1 MKNSVL
7 FGLAVVLIMGVGCTK
22 PVYLK
27 TRYLENH
34 GPGLVEGLQDV
45 DKKASGVNIQAI
57 DDLRGEKEVLGIV
70 AGRLVQ
76 GDNLTEWVAGGFKLL
91 KYFGYP
97 VAFEK
102 GRGISG
108 GDSIDLHVEIKTA
121 HVRSIST
128 SMSATLAL
136 KISYSAGGRPIES
149 RVYRGVKTEVNLVS
163 GEGEINELF
172 FQAIVPI
179 LKSVSND
186 LGNLYKSGTFN

>member
-7 FGLAVVLIMGVGCTK
+7 FGLAIVLTIVVGCTK

-34 GPGLVEGLQDV
+34 GPRLIEELQDV
-45 DKKASGVNIQAI
+45 DKKVTEVNIQAI
-57 DDLRGEKEVLGIV
+57 DDLRGEREILGIV
-70 AGRLVQ
+70 AGRLVR
-76 GDNLTEWVAGGFKLL
+76 GENLTEWIAGGFKLL

-97 VAFEK
+97 VTFEK
-102 GRGISG
+102 DKRISSG
-108 GDSIDLHVEIKTA
+108 NSIDLYVEIKTA

-128 SMSATLAL
+128 SMSATLVL
-136 KISYSAGGRPIES
+136 RINYSTGGRPIGNK
-149 RVYRGVKTEVNLVS
+149 VYRGVKTELNWVS

-172 FQAIVPI
+172 CLAIIPI

-186 LGNLYKSGTFN
+186 LANLDKSRIFN

>member
-7 FGLAVVLIMGVGCTK
+7 FGLAVVLTMGVGCTK

-34 GPGLVEGLQDV
+34 GPSLVEELQDV

-91 KYFGYP
+91 KYFGYH
-97 VAFEK
+97 VTFE
-102 GRGISG
+102 RDRRISG

-128 SMSATLAL
+128 SMSATLVL
-136 KISYSAGGRPIES
+136 RISYSAGGRPIES
-149 RVYRGVKTEVNLVS
+149 KVYRGVKTEVNWVS

-172 FQAIVPI
+172 CLALVPI

-186 LGNLYKSGTFN
+186 LASQYKSGTFN